1 MACSMTGYGRAEREE
16 GGRKFTVELK
26 SVNNRYLDI
35 SIRMPRIFNS
45 FESQIRTEL
54 KQYMERGKVDV
65 FIGFEDAEGEGSRV
79 LYNRSLARDYLDHIR
94 EIAEEFSL
102 PVTMTAEKL
111 SQYPDV
117 LTIEEEETDE
127 SALWGPLQE
136 TIDAAAEQFRA
147 ARRREGEFL
156 KNDLLGKL
164 SGMEKDVVFLTERAP
179 ETVAAYQK
187 ELTAKVQ
194 ELLGDAQMDESRILQ
209 EVAVYSDKVC
219 IDEELVRLRSHI
231 EATRQELEK
240 QGSIGRKLDFL
251 AQELNREANTILSKT
266 IDADSSNRA
275 IGLKTEIEKIREQ
288 IQNIE

>member
-65 FIGFEDAEGEGSRV
+65 FISFEDAEGEGSRV

>member
-1 MACSMTGYGRAEREE
+1 M
-16 GGRKFTVELK
+16 
-26 SVNNRYLDI
+26 
-35 SIRMPRIFNS
+35 
-45 FESQIRTEL
+45 
-54 KQYMERGKVDV
+54 
-65 FIGFEDAEGEGSRV
+65 
-79 LYNRSLARDYLDHIR
+79 
-94 EIAEEFSL
+94 
-102 PVTMTAEKL
+102 
-111 SQYPDV
+111 

-164 SGMEKDVVFLTERAP
+164 SGMEKDVAFLTERAP

-187 ELTAKVQ
+187 ELSAKVQ

>member
-65 FIGFEDAEGEGSRV
+65 FISFEDAEGEGSRV

-136 TIDAAAEQFRA
+136 TIDAAAEQFCA

-164 SGMEKDVVFLTERAP
+164 SGMEKDVAFLTERAP

-187 ELTAKVQ
+187 ELSAKVQ

>member
-65 FIGFEDAEGEGSRV
+65 FISFEDAEGEGSRV

-117 LTIEEEETDE
+117 LTIEEDRK
-127 SALWGPLQE
+127 S
-136 TIDAAAEQFRA
+136 
-147 ARRREGEFL
+147 
-156 KNDLLGKL
+156 
-164 SGMEKDVVFLTERAP
+164 VV
-179 ETVAAYQK
+179 
-187 ELTAKVQ
+187 
-194 ELLGDAQMDESRILQ
+194 
-209 EVAVYSDKVC
+209 
-219 IDEELVRLRSHI
+219 
-231 EATRQELEK
+231 
-240 QGSIGRKLDFL
+240 
-251 AQELNREANTILSKT
+251 
-266 IDADSSNRA
+266 
-275 IGLKTEIEKIREQ
+275 
-288 IQNIE
+288 

>member
-1 MACSMTGYGRAEREE
+1 MTGYGRAEREE

>member
-65 FIGFEDAEGEGSRV
+65 FISFEDAEGEGSRV

-187 ELTAKVQ
+187 ELSAKVQ